1 MAAGRMLEMSVR
13 SWTVVAVAGQMMF
26 ALYLAVLYGAA
37 IVTGNYAAWNRVMP
51 RGYVAGDTFGNWMVG
66 THVMGALVILVA
78 GALQITPYVRRSW
91 PVFHRWL
98 GRAYMGVAAVMSV
111 GGLYL
116 LWVKGTVGDVWQH
129 LGTTLNAL
137 LILWFAAMA
146 LTTARARQ
154 FAEHR
159 RWALRLYLVVAGVWF
174 FRVGLMAWL
183 LVWRAPVGFDGKTFT
198 GPLLTALAFGQ
209 TLVPLAVLELYLRS
223 KTPGAQRGL
232 AVVLAML
239 TVVTAVGIVGATMGM
254 WLPRM

>member
-1 MAAGRMLEMSVR
+1 
-13 SWTVVAVAGQMMF
+13 
-26 ALYLAVLYGAA
+26 
-37 IVTGNYAAWNRVMP
+37 
-51 RGYVAGDTFGNWMVG
+51 
-66 THVMGALVILVA
+66 
-78 GALQITPYVRRSW
+78 
-91 PVFHRWL
+91 
-98 GRAYMGVAAVMSV
+98 
-111 GGLYL
+111 
-116 LWVKGTVGDVWQH
+116 
-129 LGTTLNAL
+129 LNAL

-198 GPLLTALAFGQ
+198 GPLLTGLAFGQ